1 MQIFDGLYY
10 SKLIEE
16 RIQNKL
22 AVKAKSPHLGILQ
35 IGDNASSEKFV
46 SLKLQLCSKLGITA
60 KYLKIDADKS
70 DSEISS
76 IAEDF
81 FNDTSLMGVIVQLPL
96 PKPTLYKI
104 LDKIPQK
111 KDIDLLSRTVIE
123 QNAVAR
129 KPLLS
134 PVCRAFEYF
143 LDTNNLKI
151 TSMEI
156 SVLGYGFL
164 VGKPLCDYLL
174 QHGAK
179 VTVFDDFS
187 PKTQKTSKTE
197 NLTFR
202 PNYSKR
208 TKINSQLVILSA
220 GSPNLLSGEDL
231 RPKTHVVDLGSSI
244 VNGKTIG
251 DLNMQSKLD
260 HLGIISPSPK
270 GLGPLVVRFLILN
283 LLEYTK

>member
-1 MQIFDGLYY
+1 R
-10 SKLIEE
+10 S
-16 RIQNKL
+16 
-22 AVKAKSPHLGILQ
+22 
-35 IGDNASSEKFV
+35 
-46 SLKLQLCSKLGITA
+46 
-60 KYLKIDADKS
+60 
-70 DSEISS
+70 
-76 IAEDF
+76 
-81 FNDTSLMGVIVQLPL
+81 
-96 PKPTLYKI
+96 
-104 LDKIPQK
+104 
-111 KDIDLLSRTVIE
+111 
-123 QNAVAR
+123 
-129 KPLLS
+129 
-134 PVCRAFEYF
+134 
-143 LDTNNLKI
+143 
-151 TSMEI
+151 
-156 SVLGYGFL
+156 
-164 VGKPLCDYLL
+164 
-174 QHGAK
+174 
-179 VTVFDDFS
+179 VFDDFS